1 MVSPWTVFSAA
12 NFEFNPGTL
21 DAVAGQPHGVEVIVV
36 AALSVI
42 VCALLIFLYRFYREA
57 RKYDLLRDESIK
69 ELTEAVQKYTAA
81 ADQRFEKIADS
92 LDRLE
97 DDFGEGIEKLS
108 EKVEEHGERLD
119 KIDDKLEEHDGL
131 ISGST
136 GWRFPAPGY
145 AVARAGAEANEPTPN
160 IANPGSGAAKPVP
173 VEEPAKTKKRK
184 NRK

>member
-1 MVSPWTVFSAA
+1 MFAA
-12 NFEFNPGTL
+12 FNAEINPGTL
-21 DAVAGQPHGVEVIVV
+21 GEIAGQGTHGVEVIVV
-36 AALSVI
+36 AALAVI

-131 ISGST
+131 L
-136 GWRFPAPGY
+136 
-145 AVARAGAEANEPTPN
+145 RAGTA
-160 IANPGSGAAKPVP
+160 
-173 VEEPAKTKKRK
+173 PAKQNKRK
-184 NRK
+184 

>member
-1 MVSPWTVFSAA
+1 MLAA
-12 NFEFNPGTL
+12 NINADFNPGTL
-21 DAVAGQPHGVEVIVV
+21 SDIAGQGTHGVEVIVV

-97 DDFGEGIEKLS
+97 EDFGDGIEKLA
-108 EKVEEHGERLD
+108 EKVDQHTETIEEHGDRLD

-131 ISGST
+131 L
-136 GWRFPAPGY
+136 A
-145 AVARAGAEANEPTPN
+145 AAGT
-160 IANPGSGAAKPVP
+160 GAAKKKPKK
-173 VEEPAKTKKRK
+173 KTKTA
-184 NRK
+184 

>member
-1 MVSPWTVFSAA
+1 MYAEINA
-12 NFEFNPGTL
+12 ELNPGTL
-21 DAVAGQPHGVEVIVV
+21 GDLAGHGAHGVEVIVV
-36 AALSVI
+36 AALAVI

-69 ELTEAVQKYTAA
+69 ELTETVQKYTAA
-81 ADQRFEKIADS
+81 ADRRFEKIADS

-131 ISGST
+131 L
-136 GWRFPAPGY
+136 
-145 AVARAGAEANEPTPN
+145 RAGTAQN
-160 IANPGSGAAKPVP
+160 
-173 VEEPAKTKKRK
+173 KR
-184 NRK
+184 R